1 VRLKLEIIQILKEDY
16 MISWKTEDEKFYT
29 VTSEASDLV
38 LLERELIETITK
50 FIKLNLFKSESIEFY
65 SDATNGSFFINE
77 LNENQERVEES
88 KTVHFCA
95 LKLWEDYDDSNEFD
109 FDMKSTLQ
117 NSIENLKSEKKISIP
132 FKIVLRD
139 ELGDEEVIY

>member
-1 VRLKLEIIQILKEDY
+1 

>member
-1 VRLKLEIIQILKEDY
+1 MKLEIIQILKEDY